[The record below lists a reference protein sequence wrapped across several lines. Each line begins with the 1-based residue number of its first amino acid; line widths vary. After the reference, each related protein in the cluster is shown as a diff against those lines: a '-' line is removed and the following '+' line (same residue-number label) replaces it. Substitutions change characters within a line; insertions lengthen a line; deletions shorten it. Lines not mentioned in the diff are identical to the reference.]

1 MEKSVIK
8 SVKGNKFVYTYNG
21 EVVRTSTREYKYACI
36 ATFESGA
43 SKVISMGNKA
53 DSTYNSYARFY
64 QHCKL
69 EIVEIQ

>member
-8 SVKGNKFVYTYNG
+8 SVKGAKFVYTYNG
-21 EVVRTSTREYKYACI
+21 KVVRTSTREFKFACV

-53 DSTYNSYARFY
+53 ESTYNSMARFY
-64 QHCKL
+64 EHCSL
-69 EIVEIQ
+69 EIVTIK